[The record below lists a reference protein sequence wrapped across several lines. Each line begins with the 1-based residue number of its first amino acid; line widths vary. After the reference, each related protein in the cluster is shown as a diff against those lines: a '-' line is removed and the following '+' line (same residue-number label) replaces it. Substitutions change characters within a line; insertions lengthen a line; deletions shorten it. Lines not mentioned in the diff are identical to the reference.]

1 MKSFV
6 KRNAMGLAL
15 LSTLSVPAFADEGAS
30 SLSVNAALSTDY
42 VFRYISQTFEDPA
55 VSGGVDWDS
64 GSGFYMGVW
73 GSNVDFGD
81 DARLEM
87 DFYGG
92 YSFETSGELTV
103 NVGLIDYEY
112 FGNQAND
119 SYFEGFV
126 SIAKG
131 PAFLTVYHDI
141 KSGEYTWVEGGFEH
155 ELGLGSTS
163 LTLGT
168 LLVDEGDGYSGWSL
182 GASYPYRSANYTVT
196 AFGTDSDGETQ
207 FGKLADTRLVISVD
221 TEF

>member
-1 MKSFV
+1 MNKHV
-6 KRNAMGLAL
+6 KRRVMELAL
-15 LSTLSVPAFADEGAS
+15 LSTLSVPVFAEEGAS

-55 VSGGVDWDS
+55 FSGGVDWDS
-64 GSGFYMGVW
+64 GSGFYLGVW

-92 YSFETSGELTV
+92 YSFETSGELSV
-103 NVGLIDYEY
+103 DVGLIDYEY

-119 SYFEGFV
+119 NYFEVFG

-131 PAFLTVYHDI
+131 PASLTVYHDI
-141 KSGEYTWVEGGFEH
+141 KGGEYTWVEGGLEH
-155 ELGLGSTS
+155 EFGPVSTN

-182 GASYPYRSANYTVT
+182 GASYPYRSANYSVT

-207 FGKLADTRLVISVD
+207 FGKLADTRLVFSVD